1 MLNVMMMSRI
11 GGSPLSGIISLQLC
25 QGSYLFLEAATL
37 SRHCPGDRGIRPG
50 IHNLLLYERSL
61 LDPDIIFDEIFVY
74 TYFYPHK
81 EFCKKFCNNNNP
93 PQIFLMGASP
103 RWSSQH
109 NTMSISISNS
119 IISVQRFRKQQSSF
133 LSDPTTTCHMLCAAK
148 VEQHEQRTGRSS
160 LSLPSTCLHL
170 PTYPPSSRIS
180 DLVHKN

>member
-1 MLNVMMMSRI
+1 MKGASWT
-11 GGSPLSGIISLQLC
+11 QT
-25 QGSYLFLEAATL
+25 SYLMRYLCTHTFTPTKSSVKSFVTIIIQLHGRVAAAAAVA
-37 SRHCPGDRGIRPG
+37 
-50 IHNLLLYERSL
+50 N
-61 LDPDIIFDEIFVY
+61 
-74 TYFYPHK
+74 
-81 EFCKKFCNNNNP
+81 
-93 PQIFLMGASP
+93 FLMGASP

-170 PTYPPSSRIS
+170 PTSPPSSS
-180 DLVHKN
+180 SHDLVHKN